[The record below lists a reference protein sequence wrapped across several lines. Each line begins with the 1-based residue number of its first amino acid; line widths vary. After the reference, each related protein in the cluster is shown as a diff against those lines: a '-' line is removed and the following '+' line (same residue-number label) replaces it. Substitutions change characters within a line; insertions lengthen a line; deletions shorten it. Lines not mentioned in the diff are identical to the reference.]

1 MGKDE
6 RIISLNEE
14 EHGIVVNALLD
25 KHNDLVEK
33 EGPFEAVDDVLMK
46 VLHAPR
52 KNDRRQEDMEAR

>member
-1 MGKDE
+1 MGKDS
-6 RIISLNEE
+6 RIVALDKE

-52 KNDRRQEDMEAR
+52 RKERQRDDQDVR